1 MTLVKAK
8 TEDHICFGRGLAAV
22 DFLMPNYYV
31 WAKIIEALADLG
43 YDPNMLVRAGGL
55 MAKCY
60 SAPRSACSACSL
72 SPAGFQI
79 AIVRMSALMGPCG
92 TGDTAVVS

>member
-1 MTLVKAK
+1 M
-8 TEDHICFGRGLAAV
+8 CFGRGLAAV

-43 YDPNMLVRAGGL
+43 YDPNMLVRACGP
-55 MAKCY
+55 MAECR

-72 SPAGFQI
+72 APAGFQI
-79 AIVRMSALMGPCG
+79 AVGRLRTLMGTCG